1 MESLAQQSKESLELS
16 QKLLVAT
23 ASLNAQTVAQA
34 KMKDAY
40 SYKVSIRLWF
50 SPIEET
56 KYSLFQG

>member
-16 QKLLVAT
+16 EKLLAAT

-40 SYKVSIRLWF
+40 SYKVYHKLSNAHVD
-50 SPIEET
+50 
-56 KYSLFQG
+56 